1 MAKYAPERLHVL
13 IIGGTDPYE
22 RRLPASS
29 RLDGSD
35 PEAFLAALFGRLE
48 INAATFPP
56 VRREALFA
64 NASRALAAAQQDR
77 PSLEDMLPT
86 ITMPC
91 LLYASDADPVY
102 AKVHACAQQIP
113 NANFFA
119 VHGLDHSAAFRESG
133 LVLPHITKF
142 LQAVREGVKM
152 SDRR

>member
-1 MAKYAPERLHVL
+1 
-13 IIGGTDPYE
+13 
-22 RRLPASS
+22 
-29 RLDGSD
+29 
-35 PEAFLAALFGRLE
+35 
-48 INAATFPP
+48 
-56 VRREALFA
+56 
-64 NASRALAAAQQDR
+64 
-77 PSLEDMLPT
+77 MLPT

-113 NANFFA
+113 NATFFA